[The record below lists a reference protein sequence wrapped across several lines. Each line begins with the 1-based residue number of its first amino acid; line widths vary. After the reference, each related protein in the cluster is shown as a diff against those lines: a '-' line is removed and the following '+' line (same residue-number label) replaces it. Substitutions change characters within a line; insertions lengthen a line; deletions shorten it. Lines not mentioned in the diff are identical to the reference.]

1 MDAKSAV
8 EFSCKTIIFPV
19 TTAKEMTLVLLQV
32 NSPLTYFSS
41 VTVTV
46 DLNELSTTVE
56 FLHII
61 AAACN

>member
-1 MDAKSAV
+1 MKAKSAV
-8 EFSCKTIIFPV
+8 EFSCKTTIFPV

-32 NSPLTYFSS
+32 SSPLTYFSC

-46 DLNELSTTVE
+46 DLNELSKTE

>member
-1 MDAKSAV
+1 MNAKSAV
-8 EFSCKTIIFPV
+8 EFSSKNIIFPV

-32 NSPLTYFSS
+32 NSPLTYFSC

-46 DLNELSTTVE
+46 DLNELSKTAE